1 MAAYLVHSAF
11 FEFHVD
17 DVHHH
22 HCTVLFTPPRL
33 EWKRN
38 LIYFPG
44 DTQVSH
50 TIMDSVEMQ
59 RNRPIRT
66 GSYVVYPLNL
76 ASRGRKHSGASIL
89 FTARNTVDMVPTLH
103 ILIVGVGGID

>member
-1 MAAYLVHSAF
+1 MSIEAMNLIMGFKMAAYLLHSAF
-11 FEFHVD
+11 FEFRVD

-22 HCTVLFTPPRL
+22 RCTVLFAPPRL

-50 TIMDSVEMQ
+50 TIMDSVRDAAQ
-59 RNRPIRT
+59 
-66 GSYVVYPLNL
+66 
-76 ASRGRKHSGASIL
+76 
-89 FTARNTVDMVPTLH
+89 PT
-103 ILIVGVGGID
+103 DT